1 MNFGFENGKFYIE
14 LRSKSRP
21 VKDLYSESLIRA
33 EEISVNS
40 NIVVSNSGGLDS
52 QIMLH
57 AFRKQGIDFQS
68 AFLYLPGYNDNEL
81 EQVKFCDSKYGINT
95 DIISIDP
102 LAIKDRIDQL
112 SLSLDIPNKHAILQ
126 RLFVEQL
133 PNDATVIQNLGPMSI
148 YINPISSN
156 AYCFTGLY
164 SLEVSHLRAIEGNYI
179 LWDYT
184 PEYLLSTLSDDA
196 FKAGITSYRY
206 IDGYTGNKN
215 STAVDRWDY
224 FIKPFIYGK
233 YWKDLEYFP
242 KHRVFENVKYIKD
255 NIEHKL
261 RQQSLVIPYQEFV
274 DFLNTENTV
283 KRFYENHSDKYEL
296 PEIK

>member
-14 LRSKSRP
+14 LQSKSRP

-52 QIMLH
+52 QVMLH

-81 EQVKFCDSKYGINT
+81 AQVKFCDSKYGINT

-126 RLFVEQL
+126 KLFVEQL
-133 PNDATVIQNLGPMSI
+133 PKDATVFRGVAYESEVEFIEEGTIFTDKGLISTSTTFQFARSFGDGSDMDLVFDIQIPKGTKVWAPKTPFVKQETEI
-148 YINPISSN
+148 
-156 AYCFTGLY
+156 T
-164 SLEVSHLRAIEGNYI
+164 LRPGTRFKVKQVYNE
-179 LWDYT
+179 
-184 PEYLLSTLSDDA
+184 SDD
-196 FKAGITSYRY
+196 
-206 IDGYTGNKN
+206 
-215 STAVDRWDY
+215 
-224 FIKPFIYGK
+224 YG
-233 YWKDLEYFP
+233 DVR
-242 KHRVFENVKYIKD
+242 RVVME
-255 NIEHKL
+255 
-261 RQQSLVIPYQEFV
+261 VIN
-274 DFLNTENTV
+274 D
-283 KRFYENHSDKYEL
+283 
-296 PEIK
+296 